1 MKRAYERKKVSLLFV
16 CNVGLISTKLLMVE
30 DGTTLMKLL
39 KVEKEDGAIADKRWI
54 EELSYQPGCIWNV

>member
-1 MKRAYERKKVSLLFV
+1 MLFV

-54 EELSYQPGCIWNV
+54 EELSYQPGCI